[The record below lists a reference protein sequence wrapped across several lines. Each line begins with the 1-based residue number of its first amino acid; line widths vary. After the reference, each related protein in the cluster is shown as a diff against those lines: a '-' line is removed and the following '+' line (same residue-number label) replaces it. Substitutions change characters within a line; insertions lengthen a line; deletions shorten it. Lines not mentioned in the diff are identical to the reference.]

1 MSYGYTTRLDSLNK
15 QANASHLG
23 VKLGRVCIKH
33 DLSVIEIATKLRVSR
48 QTVYNWFMGI
58 HEPNEG
64 LAKPIREIIGKYK
77 K

>member
-48 QTVYNWFMGI
+48 PVSYT
-58 HEPNEG
+58 HLTLPTK
-64 LAKPIREIIGKYK
+64 A
-77 K
+77 